1 LLIAA
6 DNDHLAAKETL
17 PTGKPRGNV
26 GAMKAQQAAESHQGG
41 VMLPRFA
48 EGEQGSDWNDYA
60 AKHGDDAARKAL
72 ARQMAEAK
80 TEATMTAERMLYLA
94 REREAEVANDP
105 TTSADDAQV
114 AGERSA
120 AEELMGRA
128 VAESGEAR
136 AQATD
141 ALAASA
147 TGQARSLGSASVG
160 IDRELAGMRDE
171 VRQERAHVQDRQDL
185 SNKPA
190 QKPQRRGS
198 DRGFDAEL

>member
-1 LLIAA
+1 
-6 DNDHLAAKETL
+6 
-17 PTGKPRGNV
+17 V
-26 GAMKAQQAAESHQGG
+26 
-41 VMLPRFA
+41 V
-48 EGEQGSDWNDYA
+48 
-60 AKHGDDAARKAL
+60 
-72 ARQMAEAK
+72 
-80 TEATMTAERMLYLA
+80 
-94 REREAEVANDP
+94 
-105 TTSADDAQV
+105 
-114 AGERSA
+114 
-120 AEELMGRA
+120 
-128 VAESGEAR
+128 ESGEVR
-136 AQATD
+136 TQATN